1 MKAIT
6 ISVLSF
12 LIAPPLHAQDATN
25 KQLSKKIQLLQQQ
38 ARELQNELNQLQHQL
53 LQQPTQKDESAP
65 GRTAKKHLIKPV
77 KKHLT
82 KPVTKH
88 KKLREKSTSTFHSS
102 NVYVHTLNGHPE
114 SVEFNPTA
122 LLAEGKVVTFI
133 GGTPVITA
141 PYLGSRPA
149 FSGSDYIVNISSIN
163 RDIRLMEQRRQ
174 LYRAYQGMGYPTPN
188 TPIIALSGKVEPIG
202 SIGDSYT
209 RDVTA
214 DWNLGS
220 AELDASS
227 ALNSTV
233 QGYISLAYDPA
244 PPSFSGQRI
253 ANSTFGL
260 GMGFV
265 NIGNLDKSPYYFTAG
280 QLFVPF
286 GRFSSAMISAPLTMI
301 MGRTKARPFILG
313 YKSQGASGPFAAIY
327 GFKGDTTLDNSGVG
341 GVNIGYIY
349 NTRYT
354 AGEIGASF
362 ISSIDNAG
370 GLQANGARQGNF
382 AGFAS
387 FVHGSEAVKTIPA
400 AGVHGTLRFASY
412 NLTAE
417 WVGSRTFRAQ
427 DLSFNGHGAQLQA
440 LQLEAGKT
448 FMLFNRPSSFALGFQ
463 WSKEALALRLP
474 ERRFSALY
482 NISIWKDTVESLE
495 YRRDL
500 DYGLNQFANGS
511 APPGVVN
518 TNTIGT
524 NQAANTVLAQIGV
537 YF

>member
-1 MKAIT
+1 MKDIT
-6 ISVLSF
+6 VFSLSF
-12 LIAPPLHAQDATN
+12 LMGLPLHAQDNTN
-25 KQLSKKIQLLQQQ
+25 EQLNKKIQLLQQQ
-38 ARELQNELNQLQHQL
+38 THELQHELDQLQRQL
-53 LQQPTQKDESAP
+53 VQEPPQKSEP
-65 GRTAKKHLIKPV
+65 KPV
-77 KKHLT
+77 SKTKKQMLKPET
-82 KPVTKH
+82 KTK
-88 KKLREKSTSTFHSS
+88 KAPERKLSPTFHDS

-122 LLAEGKVVTFI
+122 LLSEGKVVTFI

-174 LYRAYQGMGYPTPN
+174 LYRAYHAMGYPSPN

-233 QGYISLAYDPA
+233 QGYISLAYDPT
-244 PPSFSGQRI
+244 PPSLGGQRI

-265 NIGNLDKSPYYFTAG
+265 NIGNLDRSPYYFTAG

-313 YKSQGASGPFAAIY
+313 YKSQGESGPFAAIY
-327 GFKGDTTLDNSGVG
+327 GFKGDTTLNNSGVG
-341 GVNIGYIY
+341 GVNVGYVY
-349 NTRYT
+349 NTQYT
-354 AGEIGASF
+354 AGEVGASF
-362 ISSIDNAG
+362 ISSINNAG
-370 GLQANGARQGNF
+370 GLQANGARQGDF

-387 FVHGSEAVKTIPA
+387 FTHGSEAVKTIPA
-400 AGVHGTLRFASY
+400 IGVHGTLRFSSY

-417 WVGSRTFRAQ
+417 WVTSHTFRAQ

-440 LQLEAGKT
+440 IQLEAGKT

-474 ERRFSALY
+474 ERRFSAVY

-500 DYGLNQFANGS
+500 DYAYNQFANGS

-518 TNTIGT
+518 VNTIGS
-524 NQAANTVLAQIGV
+524 NQAANTILAQIGV